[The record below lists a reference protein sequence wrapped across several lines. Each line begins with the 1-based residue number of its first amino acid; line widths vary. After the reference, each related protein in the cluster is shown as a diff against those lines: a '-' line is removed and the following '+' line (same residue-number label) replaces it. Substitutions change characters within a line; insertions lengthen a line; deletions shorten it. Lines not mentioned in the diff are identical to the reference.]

1 MCNLEW
7 IGFSL
12 GVIFMRQNVDIVPF
26 TLFGRG
32 VISQLEE
39 VIVKTA
45 AKQIL
50 LLFDGLYANTTLY
63 KHLSEL
69 EAVTAV
75 QIDTDEEL
83 ITSSQLREF
92 TEKIKTEEYDLLIA
106 MGQKHVLELLKM
118 VALNWGSREFALETM
133 AESQTL
139 QQPVNTL
146 FIPTTPEI
154 AQAPYG
160 VLYLDEIGILQLL
173 EHRYLQPKVILL
185 DPLLFSY
192 TPPTV
197 LAAASMETLATA
209 CEIYFLEHK
218 NYWLSTLSLTAL
230 KLITTSALPAIFDK
244 RNMQAKEAIAK
255 AGMLVGIAQSY
266 VKPNILVSLQTAITK
281 RFRVPKAFTTT
292 ILLPHFSAYY
302 YEQMS
307 PLKREKLRTTL
318 QIKTSSENESKW
330 ALITKFRSLFMAVGF
345 PTDLT
350 SIGVQNK
357 DIFQIATEA
366 FANYLTIHPN
376 NRLLDQIVF
385 ETILRQA
392 I

>member
-7 IGFSL
+7 IGFYL
-12 GVIFMRQNVDIVPF
+12 GEIFMRQNVDIVPF

-83 ITSSQLREF
+83 ITSRQLREF

-160 VLYLDEIGILQLL
+160 VLYIDEIGILQLL

-292 ILLPHFSAYY
+292 ILLPHFIAYY

-307 PLKREKLRTTL
+307 ALKREKLRTTL

-357 DIFQIATEA
+357 DIYQIATEA